1 MNSKRTKYSGITS
14 AGSNIAHILQRDGGT
29 RSVGIHGTRTVRVQK
44 RREFCND
51 ITQVMS
57 NHWGVGVGTCVYRC
71 VGTCVCVCVCV
82 CIILYCAHGWLSHC
96 EPRVCV
102 NLAAHTELVR
112 VVGCFHLNNTHV
124 SRHKYVRKLGSAY
137 SPHPH
142 HLHRSRGT

>member
-57 NHWGVGVGTCVYRC
+57 NHWGVGVWARVYIGVWAR
-71 VGTCVCVCVCV
+71 VCVCVCVCV
-82 CIILYCAHGWLSHC
+82 YIYMHMVGYHIANLEFALTWPHTLSMS
-96 EPRVCV
+96 
-102 NLAAHTELVR
+102 
-112 VVGCFHLNNTHV
+112 G
-124 SRHKYVRKLGSAY
+124 
-137 SPHPH
+137 
-142 HLHRSRGT
+142 

>member
-82 CIILYCAHGWLSHC
+82 LYYIAHMVGYHIANLEFALTWPHTLS
-96 EPRVCV
+96 
-102 NLAAHTELVR
+102 LS
-112 VVGCFHLNNTHV
+112 G
-124 SRHKYVRKLGSAY
+124 
-137 SPHPH
+137 
-142 HLHRSRGT
+142 